1 MTAALIMIFTVKWHQ
16 PSLKLYSSC
25 LLSFL
30 GVFLIARNRPK
41 IKQQDR
47 NFIAMDKIPGKFEID
62 SPKVKCV
69 TYSPIS
75 IEDGGLIGWH

>member
-1 MTAALIMIFTVKWHQ
+1 MCSLLKCGIYCKMASVL
-16 PSLKLYSSC
+16 LKLSSSC

-47 NFIAMDKIPGKFEID
+47 NFIAMDKIPGKFVID
-62 SPKVKCV
+62 VLIVSLHNTACCV
-69 TYSPIS
+69 LTY
-75 IEDGGLIGWH
+75 LY